1 MKKITTLKKVNKLFH
16 IVSASF
22 LELERISKSTKPV
35 YRNCTL
41 APFYHYHS
49 IIFLSITLTKPTLIP
64 SSIQQYQFFIFF
76 SPLFCIRKTGFLGA
90 TPQPHPIFEKINSVA
105 DLTVIIYPYRLNIAI
120 FEKVCQVLFFK
131 FNKILINTIIIHL

>member
-1 MKKITTLKKVNKLFH
+1 MSINYFH

-49 IIFLSITLTKPTLIP
+49 IIFLSITLTKPTLILSFMY
-64 SSIQQYQFFIFF
+64 SSINFLFF
-76 SPLFCIRKTGFLGA
+76 SPPLFCIRKTGFLGA
-90 TPQPHPIFEKINSVA
+90 TPQPHPILEKINSTT